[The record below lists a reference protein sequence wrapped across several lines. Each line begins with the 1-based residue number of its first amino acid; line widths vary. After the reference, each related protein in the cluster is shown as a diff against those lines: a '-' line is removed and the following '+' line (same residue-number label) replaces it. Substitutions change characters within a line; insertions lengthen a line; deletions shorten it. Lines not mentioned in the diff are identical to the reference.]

1 MYDYLYNRL
10 FVYGGFTVSAK
21 LEVYEGDG
29 YAVSF
34 SGYEARIPRRLLSRE
49 VFAALLN
56 SYRNIAGDLYIGGWV
71 DGDTVYFDVSAVIP
85 EKEKAIA
92 LARDNNQRAIYS
104 FAKRESIYL

>member
-1 MYDYLYNRL
+1 MYGSLYDYLLEN
-10 FVYGGFTVSAK
+10 GGFTVDAS
-21 LEVYEGDG
+21 LNPYRGDG

-34 SGYEARIPRRLLSRE
+34 SGYGSVIPRCLLTRE
-49 VFAALLN
+49 LFEKLLDA
-56 SYRNIAGDLYIGGWV
+56 YRSNVGDHYIGGWV
-71 DGDTVYFDVSAVIP
+71 DGEFVYFDVSAVIP